1 MQIFIMR
8 FFLYATKLQWETM
21 FFFFNGKKT
30 CNLIFKLRLYF
41 FSLYVKTKQYKK
53 KNCLFLQHNTTYE
66 RPWLLKLKINIKTY
80 VYILIN

>member
-53 KNCLFLQHNTTYE
+53 KKLSFPSTQHYL
-66 RPWLLKLKINIKTY
+66 RKTM
-80 VYILIN
+80 VTKTKN